1 MNLSS
6 FHLVILSPD
15 TLVALPVPSLWHPV
29 LVLAVAGICSCR
41 VLQNTLE
48 ESVGELFAPVWA
60 KLCDWHLYKCFGRW
74 VLSFTAC
81 LGDEHHS

>member
-1 MNLSS
+1 VTFVSFAYVFLRKESSCKKSSPESLSMNLSS

-48 ESVGELFAPVWA
+48 ESVGELFAPV
-60 KLCDWHLYKCFGRW
+60 
-74 VLSFTAC
+74 
-81 LGDEHHS
+81 